1 MTSRADSSPP
11 LTVEQYENLLMEGE
25 RWIELVNGRLIRLEP
40 PDELHGDIVRNLAR
54 PLANYVKSSPD
65 INACFELPLVISRD
79 PATVRCPAVSCF
91 QSVSRFAETDKLLT
105 ETLPI
110 LVIEV
115 ASTNDRRDGMS
126 DRVKGYLDKG
136 IKGVWVIDSV
146 TKHIHQ
152 FHPPA
157 RGIMFKETQTIH
169 GDPILPGFQLAV
181 SDLFRQPKWD
191 KP

>member
-1 MTSRADSSPP
+1 M
-11 LTVEQYENLLMEGE
+11 
-25 RWIELVNGRLIRLEP
+25 EP
-40 PDELHGDIVRNLAR
+40 PDELHGDIVRNLAK
-54 PLANYVKSSPD
+54 PLATYLKASSD

-79 PATVRCPAVSCF
+79 AVTIRCPAISCF
-91 QSVSRFAETDKLLT
+91 QSVDRFAETDKLMT
-105 ETLPI
+105 DTRPI

-126 DRVKGYLDKG
+126 DRVKGYLDAG
-136 IKGVWVIDSV
+136 IRGVWVIDSV

-169 GDPILPGFQLAV
+169 GDPILPGLQLAV
-181 SDLFRQPKWD
+181 SDLFQQPKWD
-191 KP
+191 KK